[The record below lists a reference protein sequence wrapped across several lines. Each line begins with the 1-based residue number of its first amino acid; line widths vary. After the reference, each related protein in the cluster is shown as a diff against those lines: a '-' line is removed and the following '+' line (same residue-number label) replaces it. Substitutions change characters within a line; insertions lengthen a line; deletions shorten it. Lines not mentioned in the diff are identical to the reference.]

1 MLEREYRE
9 LSFVTRWSLLRR
21 IRNQSIAEH
30 SYYVALYSLQIAK
43 LVKWPD
49 AFPGTAGG
57 LGDLLQAALYHD
69 LGEVVSGDPPGP
81 VHRRAILNA
90 DHWHKEIALGVKR
103 RFGEGVTEEWR
114 AANNPQ
120 SNIGLEIKSIVKV
133 ADSLDALFYLL
144 TEQQMGNGT
153 VRGVVAQERRRL
165 FKAIDTMGK
174 VLRLDINELVTSMSE
189 VIHDHENESSLIPDE
204 DGL

>member
-30 SYYVALYSLQIAK
+30 SYYVALYAMQIAK
-43 LVKWPD
+43 MVKWPD
-49 AFPGTAGG
+49 AFPGTVGG

-81 VHRRAILNA
+81 VHRRAIVDT
-90 DHWHKEIALGVKR
+90 DHWNKEIAKGVQR
-103 RFGEGVTEEWR
+103 RFGEQVTTDWR
-114 AANNPQ
+114 LANHPTTNM
-120 SNIGLEIKSIVKV
+120 GAEIKVIVKV

-153 VRGVVAQERRRL
+153 VRNVVAQERRRL
-165 FKAIDTMGK
+165 FKAIDAMGK
-174 VLRLDINELVTSMSE
+174 VLRLDINDLVTSMSE
-189 VIHDHENESSLIPDE
+189 VIHDHENESSMIPDE